1 MTGLRDGT
9 PEEAGLSASR
19 LAHASE
25 LAASFVE
32 QGDHPALVVLVA
44 RHGVVALH
52 EAFGKLGPEPE
63 APALPRDAL
72 FPLASLAKPVTA
84 TATMILVDKGRIG
97 LTRRVCDYLPE
108 FSGDGREQVYVHHLL
123 THTSGIESDEAGAE
137 MLDARASEL
146 PRIPGRSRGAD
157 ATLQLACE
165 APLRA
170 SPGTEMFYDGANYDL
185 LGEIVARVSNRPL
198 GAVAREGIFE
208 PLDMANSH
216 ARVPDA
222 LTGQVVRATPES
234 PNALVWANP
243 VQRFVTG
250 AGFGFYSTARDMATF
265 GQMFLDRGL
274 AAGSRV
280 LSPTAVTMMTTN
292 QIPGV
297 PGVLLEE
304 RHDEASWGFGWGVA
318 SAERWSYFPMHLPGT
333 FSHAGASGVYLWCDP
348 AHEVVG
354 AFFSAITKELAPD
367 IELWQADLFVN
378 AVTASVVD

>member
-9 PEEAGLSASR
+9 PEEAGFSASR
-19 LAHASE
+19 LVRASE

-32 QGDHPALVVLVA
+32 HGDHPAVVVLVA

-52 EAFGKLGPEPE
+52 EAFGMLGPEPD
-63 APALPRDAL
+63 APTLPRDAL
-72 FPLASLAKPVTA
+72 FPLASLAKTITA
-84 TATMILVDKGRIG
+84 TATMTLVDEGRIG

-123 THTSGIESDEAGAE
+123 THTSGIESDQSWAE
-137 MLDARASEL
+137 MLEARASEL
-146 PRIPGRSRGAD
+146 PRIPGRSRGAEV
-157 ATLQLACE
+157 TLQLAYE

-170 SPGTEMFYDGANYDL
+170 SPGTEMFYDNANYDL
-185 LGEIVARVSNRPL
+185 LGEIVARASNRPL
-198 GAVAREGIFE
+198 GAFAPEEIFE
-208 PLDMANSH
+208 PLDMADSH

-222 LTGQVVRATPES
+222 LTGRVVRATPES
-234 PNALVWANP
+234 PNALAWAYP

-250 AGFGFYSTARDMATF
+250 AGFGYYSTARDMATF

-274 AAGSRV
+274 GVRSRV

-297 PGVLLEE
+297 PGVIFEE

-318 SAERWSYFPMHLPGT
+318 SAERWGYFPTHLPGT
-333 FSHAGASGVYLWCDP
+333 FSHGGASGVYVWCDP
-348 AHEVVG
+348 AQEVVG
-354 AFFSAITKELAPD
+354 AFFSATTKELAPD
-367 IELWQADLFVN
+367 IDLCQADLFVN
-378 AVTASVVD
+378 AVNAAIDE